1 MMSRIK
7 NLLMRSAPSKEL
19 REALAPLQAGPGG
32 WYEQALEFVQSGA
45 GAEILYALEQA
56 KDPDVD
62 ALLIEPG
69 RLKSWYSWHNLSDQ
83 AKAALTSAGVKPE
96 TVRSAR
102 GRFYGSSA
110 TPAQFVR
117 FGKLLAA
124 LAVDVN
130 RTVPGVPRWLTG
142 LLNDVVG
149 TFNEDNRWSDET
161 VAKRLPA
168 WRAEFAVALAAEDG
182 GPEPQTVGL
191 LALCQRADSIWGVR
205 LEPHKLPGM
214 DDLLAAEGSRL
225 TPERAGRLN
234 ADARAFLME
243 RAEQTPAVLRTL
255 AGLVAVFGVD
265 SAKGVR
271 TVALRALAKLSDQT
285 RAEVLPDVLLKA
297 PVARAG
303 ELVEWLGRDQAGA
316 ALLAD
321 AVAAGARLG
330 ALVEQATAR
339 RGAVAASADVPA
351 ERIVTPP
358 FEPLSDQLDG
368 EAVIAELTRGLQA
381 QIARLEGKEA
391 TWTKKN
397 LANARSVT
405 RADLEEIV
413 RAAAGQTTHAK
424 LLKHFS
430 SMWLVNTAPSLN
442 LIHALRLRNL
452 EQGDWYIGTV
462 RTRADADTD
471 LRVIADALARAGI
484 TTDLAQCLDNP
495 VSPQAA
501 WPWFVDHVDVLEGWL
516 AGSNEQVTKALS
528 VLAHFPHLPQSV
540 LPKVAAVALGDSRT
554 NRPLAQAALR
564 GHPAAPALA
573 AQGLGNSKGEIR
585 AAAADWLARQGD
597 PAAIPA
603 LRTALTKEKR
613 ELARAAL
620 LTALEVLGGDIS
632 GDLAPEALLAEA
644 VKGLK
649 AARPASLAW
658 FSSQTIPAARWADG
672 APVDP
677 RVLAWWFVLAVKL
690 KEPDGSGLI
699 DRYLSRLVPADAA
712 EIGRHALRSWI
723 AQDTRHPAEAESRA
737 AAASA
742 GPRHWQQNQDGLKWA
757 LEHRHTPESIRF
769 YEERAAR
776 TVEELTAEAYKEHQ
790 AIYLGSATPDKGM
803 LALTTRLPGIEL
815 ANATQGYI
823 RDHGRRR
830 AQVDYLVSA
839 LYANGQPAAIQL
851 LLSISRRFKQATI
864 QAKALDY
871 VGRIADARGWT
882 PDELA
887 DRTIPS
893 AGFSEDRLLH
903 LDFGPREFL
912 GRVGPKATVVLT
924 AADGKPIKALPDPR
938 GGDDEELVAEAKK
951 QLTASRKEL
960 KAVLALQ
967 TARLYE
973 AMCLQR
979 SWAATDWQEFL
990 ANHPLV
996 SQLIT
1001 RLVWL
1006 ENPGRGQRAFRPTE
1020 DGELI
1025 GVDDEPIA
1033 LAPDS
1038 RVGLAHAVLL
1048 TAADTA
1054 AWRGHLTDYQVEPLF
1069 EQFRAALPVLAA
1081 GATEASDLRGHLTDT
1096 FSFRGLAAKR
1106 GYSRSGAED
1115 GGWFSEYVKPF
1126 AAADLTAVLSFT
1138 GSYLPEENISCATE
1152 ALYFTR
1158 RNRPLPLADVP
1169 GVLLAETYADYAA
1182 LAALGPYD
1190 PDYAQKT
1197 GV

>member
-1 MMSRIK
+1 MSRLK
-7 NLLMRSAPSKEL
+7 DLLTRSAPSKEL
-19 REALAPLQAGPGG
+19 REALAPLQAGPSGL
-32 WYEQALEFVQSGA
+32 YEQAVEFVYSGA

-56 KDPDVD
+56 KDPEVG

-69 RLKSWYSWHNLSDQ
+69 RLKSWYSWHNSSDK
-83 AKAALTSAGVKPE
+83 AKAALQAAGVKPE
-96 TVRSAR
+96 DVRPAR

-110 TPAQFVR
+110 TPAQFIR

-124 LAVDVN
+124 VAVDVN
-130 RTVPGVPRWLTG
+130 RTVAGVPRWLTA
-142 LLNDVVG
+142 LLNDVTG
-149 TFNEDNRWSDET
+149 TFDREGVAKEAA

-168 WRAEFAVALAAEDG
+168 WRAEFALALAAEDG
-182 GPEPQTVGL
+182 VPEPQAVGL
-191 LALCQRADSIWGVR
+191 LALCQRADEIWGDQR
-205 LEPHKLPGM
+205 LEPHQLPGM

-225 TPERAGRLN
+225 TPELAGRLN

-243 RAEQTPAVLRTL
+243 RAEAAPEVLRTL

-285 RAEVLPDVLLKA
+285 RAEVLPAVLRKA
-297 PVARAG
+297 PAARAG
-303 ELVEWLGRDQAGA
+303 ALVEWLGRDEAGA

-321 AVAAGARLG
+321 AVAAGAKLG
-330 ALVEQATAR
+330 ALVDQATAR
-339 RGAVAASADVPA
+339 REAVAVTVEAA
-351 ERIVTPP
+351 EPPIITPP

-381 QIARLEGKEA
+381 QIARLEGTEG
-391 TWTKKN
+391 TWSKKR
-397 LANARSVT
+397 LAQSRSVT
-405 RADLEEIV
+405 RADLEELV
-413 RAAAGQTTHAK
+413 RAAAGQTTHVK
-424 LLKHFS
+424 LLKSFS
-430 SMWLVNTAPSLN
+430 SMWAVNTAPSLN
-442 LIHALRLRNL
+442 LIHALRLRDL
-452 EQGDWYIGTV
+452 EHGAWHIGMV
-462 RTRADADTD
+462 RARADADTD
-471 LRVIADALARAGI
+471 LRVIADALARAGV
-484 TTDLAQCLDNP
+484 TADPAQCLDNP

-516 AGSNEQVTKALS
+516 ADSNEQVTKALS
-528 VLAHFPHLPQSV
+528 VLACFPHLPQSV

-554 NRPLAQAALR
+554 NRPLAQAALS

-597 PAAIPA
+597 PAAVPA
-603 LRTALTKEKR
+603 LRTALAKEKR
-613 ELARAAL
+613 ELPRAAL
-620 LTALEVLGGDIS
+620 LTALEALGDDIS
-632 GDLAPEALLAEA
+632 GDLAPAVLLAEA

-658 FSSQTIPAARWADG
+658 FSTETIPAARWADG

-699 DRYLSRLVPADAA
+699 DRYLSRLVPDDAA

-723 AQDTRHPAEAESRA
+723 AQDTRHPAESESRA
-737 AAASA
+737 EAASV
-742 GPRHWQQNQDGLKWA
+742 GLKRWQQNQDWLRRA
-757 LEHRHTPESIRF
+757 RADQRDMEILRIV
-769 YEERAAR
+769 EEQAAR
-776 TVEELTAEAYKEHQ
+776 TVEELTVEAYKVHQ
-790 AIYLGSATPDKGM
+790 AAYLGSATPDKGL

-823 RDHGRRR
+823 RGHGRRR

-839 LYANGQPAAIQL
+839 LYANGQPAAVQL

-912 GRVGPKATVVLT
+912 GRVGPKAAIVLT
-924 AADGKPIKALPDPR
+924 AADGKPIKTLPAPR
-938 GGDDEELVAEAKK
+938 ADDDEELAAEAKK

-979 SWAATDWQEFL
+979 SWAAADWQEFL
-990 ANHPLV
+990 ASHPLM

-1006 ENPGRGQRAFRPTE
+1006 ENPGCGQRAFRPVE

-1025 GVDDEPIA
+1025 GADDEPIE
-1033 LAPDS
+1033 LAADA
-1038 RVGLAHAVLL
+1038 RVGLAHAVLS
-1048 TAADTA
+1048 TAADKA
-1054 AWRGHLTDYQVEPLF
+1054 AWRSHLTDYKVEPLF
-1069 EQFRAALPVLAA
+1069 DQFTAAVPAFAA
-1081 GATEASDLRGHLTDT
+1081 GAVEAGDLRGHLTDT

-1106 GYSRSGAED
+1106 GYSRGGAED

-1138 GSYLPEENISCATE
+1138 GSYLPEENIACATE
-1152 ALYFTR
+1152 TLYFTR
-1158 RNRPLPLADVP
+1158 RNRPVPLADVP
-1169 GVLLAETYADYAA
+1169 GVLLAEAYADYAA

-1197 GV
+1197 GG